1 MHNRFEELQRRCK
14 QRRRKMFLKWSAAFA
29 VVIVIAAGAVF
40 YRQGGF
46 LVEPAGVTPTAA
58 KPATVAPEPAAAEC
72 EAAASAP
79 SQKRAT
85 PEKPAVKSS
94 GSAPVAEKEAQTVR
108 KKTVPKRVEKSA
120 EKKRISAAGV
130 TEKSAPAGRA
140 PKSVKKSVPPKPKP
154 AKKRAETKKPMQ
166 RPKAESVPG
175 ESPAQKSGAL
185 TTKKPIKPV
194 LEVKEVQDLDA
205 LIRQYEKYPR
215 YVTALKIANLYY
227 EKKDYEN
234 AALWARKAN
243 LIDRDDEDAWV
254 LYAKSEYALGNRERA
269 KRILR
274 LYLDYRDS
282 VKARTLLLSWSRED
296 GKEERRR

>member
-14 QRRRKMFLKWSAAFA
+14 QRRRKMLLKWSAAFA
-29 VVIVIAAGAVF
+29 VVIAIAAGAVF

-58 KPATVAPEPAAAEC
+58 TPATVAPEPAAEC

-269 KRILR
+269 KRI
-274 LYLDYRDS
+274 
-282 VKARTLLLSWSRED
+282 ED